1 MEEIKD
7 QGVTIE
13 TPSEPQAPSAPTPEV
28 PVASTP
34 TPELPTT
41 PTPVPEYTEIPGPGA
56 KTADEPEFPRGKAI
70 TSMVL
75 GIVSIV
81 LGLNAGFPGII
92 LASIASKMA
101 NALLAQFPN
110 ASSIGF
116 AKAGRITSKVGLIV
130 SIISTV
136 MIAIVIFYYILMCVL
151 VIAGVLSPEYLPD
164 FNFSFKFGV

>member
-13 TPSEPQAPSAPTPEV
+13 TPSEPQAPSAPTPEL
-28 PVASTP
+28 PVASAP

-41 PTPVPEYTEIPGPGA
+41 PTPVPEYTEIPESGA
-56 KTADEPEFPRGKAI
+56 KTADEPAFPRGKAI

-75 GIVSIV
+75 GIASII
-81 LGLNAGFPGII
+81 LGLDTGVPGII

-116 AKAGRITSKVGLIV
+116 AKAGRMTSKAGLIV
-130 SIISTV
+130 SIITTV
-136 MIAIVIFYYILMCVL
+136 IIAIVIFCWILMYVL
-151 VIAGVLSPEYLPD
+151 MIIGVLSLED
-164 FNFSFKFGV
+164 IINSNF